1 MIGRWRFALLYFAS
15 GIAGSAGALLVDVR
29 THVTVGASGA
39 IFGVLGALLRA
50 RAARHISTGGQIA
63 GLIVILN
70 LVFTFAVPGISI
82 GGHVGGL
89 IAGVV
94 LMLLMLQ
101 YRSSAL
107 MSIVST
113 VGVVIVAA
121 VVAYAKVRGYQ

>member
-1 MIGRWRFALLYFAS
+1 M
-15 GIAGSAGALLVDVR
+15 
-29 THVTVGASGA
+29 
-39 IFGVLGALLRA
+39 
-50 RAARHISTGGQIA
+50 
-63 GLIVILN
+63 ILN

-89 IAGVV
+89 VSGAV

-121 VVAYAKVRGYQ
+121 AVSYAKVRGYQ